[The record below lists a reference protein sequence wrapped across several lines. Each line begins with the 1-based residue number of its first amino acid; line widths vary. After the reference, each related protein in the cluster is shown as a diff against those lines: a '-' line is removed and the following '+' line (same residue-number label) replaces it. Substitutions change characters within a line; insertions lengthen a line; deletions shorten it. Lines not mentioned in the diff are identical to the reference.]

1 MTSGKDK
8 RNRKI
13 KTKKQ
18 KQNGPSL
25 NCELSGLLWD
35 GMAHDWQ
42 SMREENDRE
51 FPNPRTENYT
61 NYTLWLAKSKA
72 SANWRRQPPEVE
84 SRDPAKQDDPKIDTP
99 QEGDGTEKH
108 CLVSNTTEE
117 GRRQSS
123 GGPSRVL
130 RTFPGGLKDTEIIPS
145 ARTVTIGPSG
155 RGLKDQVAPGGKLL
169 SGSVLDIWLQDVLEL
184 QGCGCNLGDLLS
196 HDL

>member
-1 MTSGKDK
+1 MSCLD
-8 RNRKI
+8 
-13 KTKKQ
+13 
-18 KQNGPSL
+18 
-25 NCELSGLLWD
+25 CF
-35 GMAHDWQ
+35 GMAWLMTGKACMRQ
-42 SMREENDRE
+42 SGENDRE

-99 QEGDGTEKH
+99 QEGDGTEKD
-108 CLVSNTTEE
+108 CLVSNATEE
-117 GRRQSS
+117 RRQSS